1 MHFKKHNKILTSEKS
16 LQKYISIEVIQDY
29 ASHYLKTFWQTFLK
43 RNKEEEDTTTTHN
56 PDISATDDQVEGAAE
71 ANTLYNS

>member
-43 RNKEEEDTTTTHN
+43 RNKEEEEDTTTHN
-56 PDISATDDQVEGAAE
+56 PDISATDDQVEGEEE

>member
-43 RNKEEEDTTTTHN
+43 RNKEEEDTHN
-56 PDISATDDQVEGAAE
+56 PDISATDDQVEGEEE

>member
-43 RNKEEEDTTTTHN
+43 RNKEEEDTTTHN
-56 PDISATDDQVEGAAE
+56 PDISATDDQVEGEEE

>member
-29 ASHYLKTFWQTFLK
+29 ASHYLKTFWQTILK
-43 RNKEEEDTTTTHN
+43 RNKDDTTTTNTHN
-56 PDISATDDQVEGAAE
+56 PDISATDDQVEGE
-71 ANTLYNS
+71 QESNTLYNT

>member
-1 MHFKKHNKILTSEKS
+1 M
-16 LQKYISIEVIQDY
+16 QKYISIEVIQDY

-56 PDISATDDQVEGAAE
+56 PDISATDDQVEGEEE

>member
-56 PDISATDDQVEGAAE
+56 PDISATDDQVEGEEE

>member
-43 RNKEEEDTTTTHN
+43 RNKEEEEDTRN
-56 PDISATDDQVEGAAE
+56 PDISATDDQVEGEEE

>member
-1 MHFKKHNKILTSEKS
+1 MCPWRVFYKKTKKK
-16 LQKYISIEVIQDY
+16 KYISIEVIQDY

-43 RNKEEEDTTTTHN
+43 RNKEEDTTTTHN
-56 PDISATDDQVEGAAE
+56 PDISATDDQVEGEEE

>member
-1 MHFKKHNKILTSEKS
+1 MTSEKS

-56 PDISATDDQVEGAAE
+56 PDISATDDQVEGEEE

>member
-16 LQKYISIEVIQDY
+16 FQKYISIEVIQDY

-43 RNKEEEDTTTTHN
+43 RNKEEEDTRN
-56 PDISATDDQVEGAAE
+56 PDISATDDQVEGEEE

>member
-43 RNKEEEDTTTTHN
+43 RNKEEEDTRN
-56 PDISATDDQVEGAAE
+56 PDISATDDQVEGE

>member
-1 MHFKKHNKILTSEKS
+1 MHFKTKFRHPKKS

-56 PDISATDDQVEGAAE
+56 PDISATDDQVEGEEE